1 MVWICLARSI
11 TNILVAGTAAAASTA
26 ATVPTPTTRRNSKW
40 KEEDQ
45 EARVELSVLS
55 AALQDPVVQ

>member
-26 ATVPTPTTRRNSKW
+26 ATVLTPTTRRNSKW
-40 KEEDQ
+40 KEGE
-45 EARVELSVLS
+45 VSTVKLSVLT
-55 AALQDPVVQ
+55 AAPQDPGVQ